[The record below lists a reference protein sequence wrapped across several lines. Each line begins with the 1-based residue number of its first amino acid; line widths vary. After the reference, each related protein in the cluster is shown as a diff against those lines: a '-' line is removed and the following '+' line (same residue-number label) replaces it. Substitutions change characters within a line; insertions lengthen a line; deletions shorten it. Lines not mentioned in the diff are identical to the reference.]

1 MLHELQFFLNLL
13 CFKVKLLKDS
23 VDERKINLQDDEIE
37 GNLLNGCKQDILYIL
52 ATLFSTWKDQKTNLK
67 NF

>member
-1 MLHELQFFLNLL
+1 
-13 CFKVKLLKDS
+13 
-23 VDERKINLQDDEIE
+23 LQDDEIE

>member
-1 MLHELQFFLNLL
+1 
-13 CFKVKLLKDS
+13 VKLLKDS

-52 ATLFSTWKDQKTNLK
+52 ATLFST
-67 NF
+67 